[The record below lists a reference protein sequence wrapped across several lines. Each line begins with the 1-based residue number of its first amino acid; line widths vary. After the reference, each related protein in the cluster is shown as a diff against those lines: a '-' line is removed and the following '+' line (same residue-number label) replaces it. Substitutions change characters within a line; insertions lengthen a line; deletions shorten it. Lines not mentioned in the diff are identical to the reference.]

1 MVRIV
6 YILQRRLILKNMTND
21 PIKVLVVD
29 DEEGILDVTEGYF
42 QRKGYEVYTA
52 GNGVEAL
59 DILNQVDIQC
69 VFTDINMPLMDGLEL
84 AERIRQIESTLPVVV
99 MTGYP
104 SLENSIQ
111 TLKNGVVDYL
121 IKPVNLEQ
129 MELTLK
135 RILRERGLFV
145 ENLILKEEVGRQE
158 RLKQLNKELLERVE
172 EVNTLNR
179 VMEDFASTD
188 SSYGIFNKVVDL
200 GVEELKA
207 DKVFFHIYSEEDTSL
222 VLVANADGGIED
234 ETVCGLFGKDLSSKA
249 NAFILDV
256 MRTDQNPCLISGSGK
271 NDHLDDVV
279 CSLMIVPLKI
289 RDKIFGIASA
299 FSFRKDKIFNEKDIY
314 YMSFITQKAA
324 SAIEN
329 IALYENI
336 YDNLFST
343 LYAFVTALE
352 VRDLYTRKHSTRV
365 AKYAHM
371 IAEEMGCTEEELN
384 IISFAG
390 SLHDIGK
397 IGIRDDILLKPG
409 KLTDEEYEKIKE
421 HPVIGADIISK
432 LGLWDREMEII
443 RHHHERFDG
452 KGYPDGLKGEEI
464 PKLAR
469 ILFVADSFDAMASDR
484 AYRRKMDINEV
495 IGIIKENSGKQFDP
509 VAVNAFLTVVDRK
522 FPDDF

>member
-1 MVRIV
+1 M
-6 YILQRRLILKNMTND
+6 YIQTRLILTKMNND

-52 GNGVEAL
+52 GNGIEAL
-59 DILNQVDIQC
+59 EIMNRVKIEC
-69 VFTDINMPLMDGLEL
+69 VFTDINMPMMDGLEL
-84 AERIRQIESTLPVVV
+84 AEKIRQIESTLPVVV

-135 RILRERGLFV
+135 RILRERELFV
-145 ENLILKEEVGRQE
+145 ENLILKEEIERRE
-158 RLKQLNKELLERVE
+158 RLKKLNEELLERIE

-179 VMEDFASTD
+179 VMEDFSATD

-200 GVEELKA
+200 GVEELNA
-207 DKVFFHIYSEEDTSL
+207 DKVFFHIYSEEESSL
-222 VLVANADGGIED
+222 VMMAAADRGIEND
-234 ETVCGLFGKDLSSKA
+234 TIRSLFERDLSHTA
-249 NAFILDV
+249 NEFILGLLS
-256 MRTDQNPCLISGSGK
+256 TDHNPCLISEPGK
-271 NDHLDDVV
+271 NEHLDDGV

-299 FSFRKDKIFNEKDIY
+299 FSFRKEKIFNEKDIY
-314 YMSFITQKAA
+314 YLNFITQKAA

-371 IAEEMGCTEEELN
+371 IAKEMGCTEEELDIVN
-384 IISFAG
+384 FAG

-421 HPVIGADIISK
+421 HPAIGADIISK

-452 KGYPDGLKGEEI
+452 KGYPDGLKGEQI

-484 AYRRKMDINEV
+484 AYRKRMETSRV
-495 IGIIKENSGKQFDP
+495 ISIIKECAGKQFDP
-509 VAVNAFLTVVDRK
+509 VAVNAFLKVA
-522 FPDDF
+522 DDQFFTDV

>member
-1 MVRIV
+1 MK
-6 YILQRRLILKNMTND
+6 QDT
-21 PIKVLVVD
+21 IKILVVD

-59 DILNQVDIQC
+59 EILNRIKIGC
-69 VFTDINMPLMDGLEL
+69 IFTDINMPVMDGLEL
-84 AERIRQIESTLPVVV
+84 AEKVRQMESTLPVVV

-135 RILRERGLFV
+135 RILRERELFV

-158 RLKQLNKELLERVE
+158 RLKELNNELLDRVE

-179 VMEDFASTD
+179 VMEDFAATD
-188 SSYGIFNKVVDL
+188 SSHGIFNKVVDL
-200 GVEELKA
+200 GVEVLKA
-207 DKVFFHIYSEEDTSL
+207 DKVFFHIYSEEEGSL
-222 VLVANADGGIED
+222 VLVAKASSDFGNDDISAR
-234 ETVCGLFGKDLSSKA
+234 FGKDISDRAKA
-249 NAFILDV
+249 YILDSLKS
-256 MRTDQNPCLISGSGK
+256 DENPFLMSKSGK
-271 NDHLDDVV
+271 NNHLDEPVISFMV
-279 CSLMIVPLKI
+279 VPLKI
-289 RDKIFGIASA
+289 REKIFGVASA
-299 FSFRKDKIFNEKDIY
+299 FIFQEETFFAEKDIY
-314 YMSFITQKAA
+314 YMNFITQKAA

-336 YDNLFST
+336 YENLFST
-343 LYAFVTALE
+343 LFAFVTALE

-365 AKYAHM
+365 ANYAHM
-371 IAEEMGCTEEELN
+371 IAAEMGCTEEELDVIN
-384 IISFAG
+384 FAG

-409 KLTDEEYEKIKE
+409 RLSDEEYQKIQE

-443 RHHHERFDG
+443 RHHHERYDG
-452 KGYPDGLKGEEI
+452 KGYPDGLKGDQI

-469 ILFVADSFDAMASDR
+469 ILSVADCYDAMASDR
-484 AYRRKMDINEV
+484 SYRKKMEKSIVVDIINN
-495 IGIIKENSGKQFDP
+495 GSGTQFDP
-509 VAVNAFLTVVDRK
+509 VAVGAFLRISDQLC
-522 FPDDF
+522 DDV